1 MADSAFAPPL
11 RDTLNWYWNVS
22 IPNARRI
29 GSITTRPQDSLT
41 YRWSGLKWEVLGSG
55 SGGGG
60 TVDSSIYATRARLS
74 NELNLKQDIITATN
88 GINKIGNAIKLGGS
102 ITENTEIDGDETYG
116 FGFHKI
122 TDFKIGLPS
131 KASATVL
138 LGDADGNAVWGKVPY
153 AALSTAVADSFLSK
167 KNVDDSTTASPANYV
182 TQYQRKKTSDSLAAL
197 IGAGAGWSLTGN
209 SGTTAGNFIGTT
221 DDVDLVFKRN
231 GLLSGRIGS
240 ENTYFGNGSGSS
252 RTSGVSNAFFGQGA
266 GYFNTT
272 GSSNTFIGDQS
283 GASNTTGSNNIY
295 IGNQS
300 GAFSTTLS
308 NRIIINSITHGT
320 VATDTVESLIYGIQ
334 SATVADQKL
343 RVNGKFQ
350 INDATQGA
358 GKVFTSDA
366 NGVGSWQTPSGGS
379 STDTTSLSSRINYKP
394 RVYNV
399 KAYGAVGDSVNDDRT
414 AIQAAINAAADNGGG
429 DVYFPNGKYWLG
441 TGKYT
446 SLASGA
452 NPDAQL
458 YLPLGD
464 YARSDTNLSI
474 RFIGESAPNF
484 YANPFDAGHLPI
496 TSGVVLASGLT
507 GTGSIIGTDYKFQAW
522 GNFNF
527 NHLILENLT
536 LRANTVGDST
546 VATAVDGRYM
556 SYLSVKG
563 VRADNKRDQGSTIKP
578 STTSYAIR
586 MPGINNFVF
595 CNVDNFLAYNYGV
608 GIEAGEHSNMDN
620 VFIDGC
626 YIGVKATESNHSM
639 NINRMCIAR
648 TAINFVLDTSLSTN
662 RIGEI
667 TAQQVSVENTT
678 TGGYWFTHV
687 ADLIDN
693 SSGRNWV
700 GNIHYN
706 KVGSFGGPN
715 NTTYTI
721 PKTTKVNLIKP
732 SNQYV
737 STANAVT
744 GITIENTNSGTS
756 AQSNF
761 QAIAGTTGINFGVS
775 GTGFTP
781 NNIIAADQAYINSS
795 KNLNILMSAGN
806 MKVATVNTNQYETVE
821 FNNPSQYP
829 SLVLNATRAAGTSQN
844 AIQFRKIGVSKFM
857 IGNDLSA
864 NNTNDFYIYDYGGA
878 ATRLYIS
885 SGGSV
890 GIGNTSPTST
900 LNVTGSVGLSY
911 VAKTSAYTATA
922 ADHTIDCTTGT
933 FTVTLPTAVSVTG
946 RMYVVKN
953 SGAGAITVGTTSSQ
967 TIDGSTTYS
976 LGTQYKYVHLQSNG
990 ANWIVIANN

>member
-1 MADSAFAPPL
+1 MGKLFTLLLIAISFSGFGQVYQNFNAYGWEVNRIKINGGLTLPTYSGLPSIGTVSNSSVNLRGTLIYNTNDS
-11 RDTLNWYWNVS
+11 TIY
-22 IPNARRI
+22 
-29 GSITTRPQDSLT
+29 G
-41 YRWSGLKWEVLGSG
+41 WSGTQWRTI
-55 SGGGG
+55 GGGG
-60 TVDSSIYATRARLS
+60 SYSAGNGVTLS
-74 NELNLKQDIITATN
+74 GSTF
-88 GINKIGNAIKLGGS
+88 KLGGS

-138 LGDADGNAVWGKVPY
+138 SGDADGNAIWAKVPY

-167 KNVDDSTTASPANYV
+167 KNVDDSTAASPANYV
-182 TQYQRKKTSDSLAAL
+182 TQYQRKKTSDSLSSNIAL
-197 IGAGAGWSLTGN
+197 KQNTITLT
-209 SGTTAGNFIGTT
+209 
-221 DDVDLVFKRN
+221 
-231 GLLSGRIGS
+231 
-240 ENTYFGNGSGSS
+240 
-252 RTSGVSNAFFGQGA
+252 
-266 GYFNTT
+266 TT
-272 GSSNTFIGDQS
+272 GTS
-283 GASNTTGSNNIY
+283 GASTL
-295 IGNQS
+295 IGN
-300 GAFSTTLS
+300 TL
-308 NRIIINSITHGT
+308 NIPQ
-320 VATDTVESLIYGIQ
+320 Y
-334 SATVADQKL
+334 
-343 RVNGKFQ
+343 
-350 INDATQGA
+350 A
-358 GKVFTSDA
+358 G
-366 NGVGSWQTPSGGS
+366 GG
-379 STDTTSLSSRINYKP
+379 STDTTSLSNRINYKP
-394 RVYNV
+394 KVYNV

-507 GTGSIIGTDYKFQAW
+507 GTGSIIGTDYKFHAW

-578 STTSYAIR
+578 STNSYAIR
-586 MPGINNFVF
+586 MPAINNFVF

-626 YIGVKATESNHSM
+626 YIGVKATEANHSM

-648 TAINFVLDTSLSTN
+648 TAINFVLDTSTSAS

-706 KVGSFGGPN
+706 KVVSFGGPN
-715 NTTYTI
+715 NSAYII

-732 SNQYV
+732 SNHYV

-744 GITIENTNSGTS
+744 GITIENTNSGTA

-761 QAIAGTTGINFGVS
+761 QAVAGATGVNFGVS

-806 MKVATVNTNQYETVE
+806 MKVAVVNSNETAE
-821 FNNPSQYP
+821 FHNPSQYP
-829 SLVLNATRAAGTSQN
+829 SLVLNATRAGGLSQN
-844 AIQFRKIGVSKFM
+844 AVQFRKNGTSKYM

-864 NNTNDFYIYDYGGA
+864 NNTNDFYIYDYAGA
-878 ATRLYIS
+878 ASRLYIS
-885 SGGSV
+885 STGMV

-911 VAKTSAYTATA
+911 TPRVSAYTATA
-922 ADHTIDCTTGT
+922 AEHTIDCTTGT
-933 FTVTLPTAVSVTG
+933 FTITLPTAVGITG

-953 SGAGAITVGTTSSQ
+953 SGTGAITVGTTSSQ